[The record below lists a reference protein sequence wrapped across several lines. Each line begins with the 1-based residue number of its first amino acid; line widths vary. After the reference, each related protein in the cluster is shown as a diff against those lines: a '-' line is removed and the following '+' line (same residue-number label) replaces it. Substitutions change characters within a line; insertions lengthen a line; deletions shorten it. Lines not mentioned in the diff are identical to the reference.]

1 VVKRITDIAEWWYN
15 KIMKENMDKKFLN
28 FIQLILMIFSFVAI
42 IILLYVNFFVRQ
54 PSPVEEE
61 DLASRIVDIESGT
74 IDRYYN
80 YKIIADRETDVEYL
94 IIQKPGDGVGVTVMR
109 DSGGT
114 VLKRE

>member
-1 VVKRITDIAEWWYN
+1 
-15 KIMKENMDKKFLN
+15 MDKKFLN

-61 DLASRIVDIESGT
+61 DLASRIVGIESGT

-94 IIQKPGDGVGVTVMR
+94 IIQKPGDGVGVTEIR
-109 DSGGT
+109 DSGGM
-114 VLKRE
+114 VKLRE